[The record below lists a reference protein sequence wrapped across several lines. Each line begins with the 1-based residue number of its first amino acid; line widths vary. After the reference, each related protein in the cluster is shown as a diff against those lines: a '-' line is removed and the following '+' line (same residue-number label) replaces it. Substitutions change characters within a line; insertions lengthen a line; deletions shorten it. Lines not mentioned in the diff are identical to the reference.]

1 MSRLF
6 DRKAMGV
13 RKRDPEYK
21 PILSLTPEERAA
33 LNERLDGAPFNAE
46 TLHLRLMEDPSK
58 KEYLRAIT
66 SSILSAEFAG
76 LDAFGRF
83 LVEWQQLDI
92 PWELTM
98 SVSRQMWDETRHTA
112 LNLQLLESQGGELG
126 VYPDTLASGAPPPGM
141 EVPEPTADE
150 PAMQLSTINVGLEG
164 FALSLFER
172 TRELAEKIGEPLM
185 EHCHD
190 YNMADEV
197 LHVAHGDW
205 WVAKLTEDDPDK
217 ERTARKGQ
225 QQFEEIFKVFQE
237 SGL

>member
-1 MSRLF
+1 MSKLF
-6 DRKAMGV
+6 ERRSMGE
-13 RKRDPEYK
+13 RKRNPPYR

-33 LNERLDGAPFNAE
+33 LSERLEGAPYNME
-46 TLHLRLMEDPSK
+46 TLQLRLHEDPSK

-83 LVEWQQLDI
+83 LVEWQPLPV

-112 LNLQLLESQGGELG
+112 LNLQLLEHLGGELG

-141 EVPEPTADE
+141 EIPEPTADE
-150 PAMQLSTINVGLEG
+150 PAMQLSSINVGLEG
-164 FALSLFER
+164 FALSVFEQ
-172 TRELAEKIGEPLM
+172 TREVAEKIGEPLM

-197 LHVAHGDW
+197 IHVAHGDY
-205 WVAKLTEDDPDK
+205 WVAKLTEGDPEK
-217 ERTARKGQ
+217 ERAARNGQ
-225 QQFEEIFKVFQE
+225 QQFEEIFRVFRE
-237 SGL
+237 SEL